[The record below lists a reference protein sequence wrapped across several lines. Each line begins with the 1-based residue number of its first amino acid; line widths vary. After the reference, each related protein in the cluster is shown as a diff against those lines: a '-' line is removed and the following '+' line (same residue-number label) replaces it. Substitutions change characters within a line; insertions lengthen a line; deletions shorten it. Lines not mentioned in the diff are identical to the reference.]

1 MVQLHSTQAST
12 SLICF
17 LFLIIF
23 IFKAAQEG
31 HVDAI
36 ELLLKRGAN
45 IEAKE
50 TSIGATPLHI
60 GINLINLF
68 SFFNYFYFL
77 QLLKKVT
84 QIQSSCCLNVE
95 QILKLKRQVVQLH
108 SFQASTSIN
117 LFSLINYFYFYKA
130 AGNGHVDTIELLLER
145 GANIEQGNK
154 NNATPL
160 FIGTNLINLYSLII
174 FIFYSCSRGS
184 RRCNRSVA

>member
-1 MVQLHSTQAST
+1 MQSSCCLNVEQILKQKRQVVQLHSMQAPT

-45 IEAKE
+45 IEQGNKNN
-50 TSIGATPLHI
+50 ATPLYI

-84 QIQSSCCLNVE
+84 
-95 QILKLKRQVVQLH
+95 
-108 SFQASTSIN
+108 
-117 LFSLINYFYFYKA
+117 
-130 AGNGHVDTIELLLER
+130 
-145 GANIEQGNK
+145 
-154 NNATPL
+154 
-160 FIGTNLINLYSLII
+160 
-174 FIFYSCSRGS
+174 
-184 RRCNRSVA
+184 